1 MIRKNQEFL
10 NRLNQLGDILLVI
23 GCYAFA
29 SWFWLVAKRGDAN
42 NMAMISGKTLLI
54 SLVYASALSVLFMS
68 LGFYSTSRTK
78 RLSWRLGII
87 SFGTTVT
94 VLSSTFLLYLFRLH
108 DFSRGV
114 LFIFYGSTL
123 TLLSVKYILIQLLLR
138 ELRKRGYN
146 IKHEVVIGTGK
157 VAQHYSVSVKN
168 EQELGLNIIGFIG
181 PRNIMRPLG
190 GYEKLDQVL
199 GRLDID
205 EVIIALEPE
214 EYGKIRDMI
223 AACDKNGVK
232 YYILPFYNDIIP
244 EHPAIENVG
253 SCKLINM
260 RSNRL
265 EIVGWGMLKRGFD
278 VMASLL
284 GLVIL
289 SPLMAATAI
298 GVKFSSPGPIL
309 FKQTRIGYKRQAFTM
324 LKFRSM
330 RINAEE
336 NTAWTKDAD
345 DRRTWFGSFIRRCS
359 IDELPQLINVL
370 KGDMSLVGPRPELP
384 FYVEQFKE
392 KIPLYMVKHQVKPGI
407 TGWAQVNGLRG
418 DTNIEER
425 VKYDLWYIENW
436 TVGLDLKIIFKTVF
450 GGMMNKEVL
459 IDRKHSHRPSSAERQ
474 EEKERSAAQ

>member
-29 SWFWLVAKRGDAN
+29 SWFWLVVKEGDAN

-54 SLVYASALSVLFMS
+54 ALVYAFALSVLFMI
-68 LGFYSTSRTK
+68 LGFYSTTRTR
-78 RLSWRLGII
+78 RLSWKLGII
-87 SFGTTVT
+87 FLGTTAT
-94 VLSSTFLLYLFRLH
+94 VLSATFLLYLFRLQE
-108 DFSRGV
+108 FSRGV
-114 LFIFYGSTL
+114 LFLFYGSTL
-123 TLLSVKYILIQLLLR
+123 ALLSLKYILMRFILR
-138 ELRKRGYN
+138 ELRKHGYN

-157 VAQHYSVSVKN
+157 VAQHYAANVRK

-199 GRLDID
+199 GRLDVD

-214 EYGKIRDMI
+214 DYGKIRDMI
-223 AACDKNGVK
+223 AACDKNGIK
-232 YYILPFYNDIIP
+232 YCILPFYNDIIP
-244 EHPAIENVG
+244 DHLVIENVG

-265 EIVGWGMLKRGFD
+265 EIVGWAMLKRTFD
-278 VMASLL
+278 MTASLL

-289 SPLMAATAI
+289 SPLMAAIAI
-298 GVKFSSPGPIL
+298 GVKLSSPGPVL

-330 RINAEE
+330 RINDEKD
-336 NTAWTKDAD
+336 TAWTKDVD
-345 DRRTWFGSFIRRCS
+345 ERKTRFGSFIRRCS
-359 IDELPQLINVL
+359 LDELPQLFNVL
-370 KGDMSLVGPRPELP
+370 KGEMSLIGPRPELP
-384 FYVEQFKE
+384 YYVDQFKE

-436 TVGLDLKIIFKTVF
+436 SVGLDVKIMFRTVF
-450 GGMMNKEVL
+450 GGMINKEV
-459 IDRKHSHRPSSAERQ
+459 IMGSKHPRQSASTEQR
-474 EEKERSAAQ
+474 EEKKRFITQ

>member
-29 SWFWLVAKRGDAN
+29 SWFWLVAKEGDAT
-42 NMAMISGKTLLI
+42 NMAMISGKSLLI
-54 SLVYASALSVLFMS
+54 SLVYASAQSVLFMF
-68 LGFYSTSRTK
+68 LGFYSTTRTK
-78 RLSWRLGII
+78 RMSWKLGII
-87 SFGTTVT
+87 AFGTTAT

-123 TLLSVKYILIQLLLR
+123 TLLSLKYFLMEFMLR

-157 VAQHYSVSVKN
+157 VAQYYSASVKS

-199 GRLDID
+199 ARLDVD

-253 SCKLINM
+253 GCKLINM

-265 EIVGWGMLKRGFD
+265 EIVGWGLLKRTFD
-278 VMASLL
+278 IVVSLL

-289 SPLMAATAI
+289 SPLMAFVAI
-298 GVKFSSPGPIL
+298 GVKLSSPGPIL
-309 FKQTRIGYKRQAFTM
+309 FKQMRIGYKRQSFTM

-330 RINAEE
+330 RINDEE
-336 NTAWTKDAD
+336 NTAWSKKMDN
-345 DRRTWFGSFIRRCS
+345 RRTWFGSFIRRCS
-359 IDELPQLINVL
+359 IDEFPQFINVL
-370 KGDMSLVGPRPELP
+370 RGDMSLVGPRPELP
-384 FYVEQFKE
+384 FFVEQFKE

-436 TVGLDLKIIFKTVF
+436 SVGLDLKIIFKTVF
-450 GGMMNKEVL
+450 GGMMNKEAP
-459 IDRKHSHRPSSAERQ
+459 IDRKHPRQSASEEHQ